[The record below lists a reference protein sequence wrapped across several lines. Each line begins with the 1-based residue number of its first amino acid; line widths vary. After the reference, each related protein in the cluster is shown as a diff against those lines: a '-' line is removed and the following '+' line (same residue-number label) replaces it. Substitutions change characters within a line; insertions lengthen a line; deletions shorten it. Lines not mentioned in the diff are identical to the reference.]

1 MEIKVNNNNAV
12 IYARYSSDAQ
22 TEQSIEGQIR
32 TITEYAK
39 SNNIPIIDSYIDRAI
54 SGKREDR
61 PEFQRM
67 IYESKKKNFGY
78 VLVYRFDRFSRDR
91 LNSLVYKR
99 ELKKNGVKVISVTEY
114 ISDDPQGIL
123 FESIIDGY
131 SEFYSAEL
139 AQKVRR
145 GNRESRIKGL
155 FTGGK
160 VLYGYEVV
168 DKRYKISLEES
179 IVVKKIFDLV
189 IRKET
194 FKNICEYFNSRG
206 ITHRGKKFIP
216 SFIGEVISNE
226 KYIGKVTVNGETF
239 TNIVPPMIE
248 EDIFIMA
255 SKNTM
260 ENKNRAAHY
269 KEVADYLL
277 GGKAYCGYCG
287 EKLVG
292 ESGYSKTKVPHY
304 YYKCRGRKK
313 RINDCKLRS
322 FQKDF
327 LEKLV
332 VDNIKE
338 VLLQSE
344 VLEDIAIK
352 IVEAYNSITQKDDAL
367 TINEKEL
374 SKNKKEI
381 ENVINAIKSGIV
393 SNTLKETL
401 AELESQKQKLED
413 EHIKLKTRSHYKLQ
427 CKDAMNF
434 LMSLLSIDNESEKY
448 RKILIDRFVRKVIVY
463 DDKVDILLY
472 PIDDHNIFDL
482 NNDNKNSVNGH
493 GESGRIQNPTAHH
506 YRKMSKNLISLKKA
520 LQFAEFFYGAL
531 LNCYSVLVINL
542 INVIILQDDKILN
555 ISI

>member
-12 IYARYSSDAQ
+12 VYARYSSDAQ

-39 SNNIPIIDSYIDRAI
+39 KNNIPIIDTYIDRAI

-67 IYESKKKNFGY
+67 IYDSKKKNFGY

-131 SEFYSAEL
+131 SEYYSAEL

-179 IVVKKIFDLV
+179 IVVKKIFDFV
-189 IRKET
+189 IQKET

-216 SFIGEVISNE
+216 SFIGKLISNE
-226 KYIGKVTVNGETF
+226 KYIGKVTVNGELF
-239 TNIVPPMIE
+239 TNIVPPIIE

-269 KEVADYLL
+269 KEVTDYLL

-304 YYKCRGRKK
+304 YYKCGGRKK

-344 VLEDIAIK
+344 VLEDIANK
-352 IVEAYNSITQKDDAL
+352 IVEAYNSIAQKDDAL

-381 ENVINAIKSGIV
+381 ENVIDAIKSGIV

-401 AELESQKQKLED
+401 SELETQKQKLEE

-427 CKDAMNF
+427 YQDAMNF
-434 LMSLLSIDNESEKY
+434 LMSLLTIDNDSEKY

-472 PIDDHNIFDL
+472 PIDDQNVFDL
-482 NNDNKNSVNGH
+482 NNDDKNSVSGH
-493 GESGRIQNPTAHH
+493 GESGRIQNPTAHQFCFLSFLMEVIAINSKKEI
-506 YRKMSKNLISLKKA
+506 RKMRI
-520 LQFAEFFYGAL
+520 FF
-531 LNCYSVLVINL
+531 
-542 INVIILQDDKILN
+542 II
-555 ISI
+555 